1 MPLNCNLLNG
11 RLRRFMLNIVNI
23 SINIPDLSVFAFQA
37 EVMTLGKDLFVVFH
51 TVKGHCIWI
60 NNT

>member
-1 MPLNCNLLNG
+1 
-11 RLRRFMLNIVNI
+11 MLNIVNI
-23 SINIPDLSVFAFQA
+23 SINIPELSVFAFQA